1 MEAVR
6 RENETREEALMSFD
20 KPIRRI
26 AIVGTGV
33 IGASWA
39 AQYLARGFD
48 VVATDPAPNAE
59 ANLHTYVDEA
69 WPALT
74 DVGLSPGASRERL
87 SFTTDMKEALA
98 QADFVQENGPERADF
113 KIKLFAD
120 MDDAT
125 PVDSLIA
132 SSSSGI
138 TASVMQSQC
147 KHPERVV
154 VGHPFNPP
162 HIIPLVEIVGGS
174 KTSPEAVE
182 RAIAFYASIG
192 KKPIHLLKEL
202 PGHVGN
208 RLQIALY
215 KEVMYLIQ
223 QGVLSVSDADDAVSY
238 GPGLRWG
245 VMGPSLQWHLGG
257 GPGGIR
263 HFMEHLMPGMEAT
276 FKILGTPDVNDEL
289 KQKIVDGVLQMAGE
303 RSVDQLAQAEDEEL
317 LGLLKL
323 RAKNESVS
331 GGSKK
336 VATTGG
342 DGSIRR
348 GSNGEASGR
357 VFFLDV
363 SGGRVV
369 SLNPDGSELQVI
381 LDGLKRIPDGI
392 EVDAEAS
399 HIYWTN
405 MGNPKANDGSI
416 ERADLDGTN
425 RQTIVPEGATFT
437 PKQLKLDKQGSKVY
451 WSDREGMR
459 VMRAN
464 LDGSGVETLVDT
476 SEGDSRPGRDA
487 KKWCV
492 GIAVDHEGG
501 KVYWTQKGGDNA
513 GEGRIFRASLEI
525 PKGEGP
531 ATRTDIEMLFD
542 RLPEPID
549 LELDLSNRMI
559 YWTDRGNPPRGN
571 TVSRAALDARPGD
584 GEGAEIL
591 VGDLVE
597 AIGLS
602 LDLKG
607 GRMFFSDLGGS
618 VYSARLDGSE
628 KRALTV
634 AQGNLTGVAYAG
646 LR

>member
-1 MEAVR
+1 
-6 RENETREEALMSFD
+6 MSLS
-20 KPIRRI
+20 KPVRRI

-48 VVATDPAPNAE
+48 VIATDPAPNAE
-59 ANLHTYVDEA
+59 ANLRNYVDEA

-74 DVGLSPGASRERL
+74 NIGLSPGASRDRL
-87 SFTTDMKEALA
+87 SFTTNMKEALSE
-98 QADFVQENGPERADF
+98 ADFVQENGPERPDF
-113 KIKLFAD
+113 KIKLFAE

-125 PVDSLIA
+125 PPDSIIA

-154 VGHPFNPP
+154 IGHPFNPP

-257 GPGGIR
+257 GSGGIK

-289 KQKIVDGVLQMAGE
+289 KQKIVDGVLQIAGD
-303 RSVDQLAQAEDEEL
+303 RSVDQLAQVENEEL
-317 LGLLKL
+317 LKLIKL
-323 RAKNESVS
+323 RAENQISLTAPERVVIT
-331 GGSKK
+331 GGSEN
-336 VATTGG
+336 
-342 DGSIRR
+342 IL
-348 GSNGEASGR
+348 GSNGKTSDR

-363 SGGRVV
+363 SGGRIE
-369 SLNPDGSELQVI
+369 SLNPDGSDRRVI

-392 EVDAEAS
+392 GVDAAAEY
-399 HIYWTN
+399 IYWTN

-416 ERADLDGTN
+416 ERANLDGTN
-425 RQTIVPEGATFT
+425 RKTIVPQGATFT
-437 PKQLKLDKQGSKVY
+437 PKQLTLDKEGGKIY

-464 LDGSGVETLVDT
+464 FDGSEIETLVDT
-476 SEGDSRPGRDA
+476 SQGEPRPGRDET
-487 KKWCV
+487 KWCV
-492 GIAVDHEGG
+492 GIAVDHSGG
-501 KVYWTQKGGDNA
+501 KIYWTQKGSDNA
-513 GEGRIFRASLEI
+513 GEGRIFRAKLEL
-525 PKGEGP
+525 PEGETP
-531 ATRTDIEMLFD
+531 TNRTDIEVLFEG
-542 RLPEPID
+542 LPEPID
-549 LELDLSNRMI
+549 LDLDLDQRMI
-559 YWTDRGNPPRGN
+559 YWTDRGNAPRGN
-571 TVSRAALDARPGD
+571 TVSRAPLDGK
-584 GEGAEIL
+584 GANAQEIL
-591 VGDLVE
+591 VNDLME
-597 AIGLS
+597 GIGLA
-602 LDLKG
+602 LDLKR

-628 KRALTV
+628 KRTLVV
-634 AQGNLTGVAYAG
+634 AQGNLTGVAYAE
-646 LR
+646 LVQAKSAAAQ